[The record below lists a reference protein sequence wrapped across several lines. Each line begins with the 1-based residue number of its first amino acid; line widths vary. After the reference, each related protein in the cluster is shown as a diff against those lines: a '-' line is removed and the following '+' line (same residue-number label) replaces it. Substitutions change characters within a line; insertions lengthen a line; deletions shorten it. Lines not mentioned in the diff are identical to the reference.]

1 MGGDRRLQV
10 QQPHLHQAPDAAAE
24 SQGEQGWALRHP
36 GHPHGHRLPPAA
48 PTRALPRCLGEAG
61 FRGPGHGDAQL
72 HAVLH
77 ERCLHGLR
85 PGVQVQR
92 GRERSGERQR
102 LRLARGCAAPWGGS
116 AGRTATKPE
125 PWWCCVPSVG
135 VEPCVL
141 CFFFFMMMLCT
152 VFFRAELRAGAQCGC
167 SSWNKCGALP
177 LPLRCGACGGS
188 RVKAGVVGWKIGA
201 VGAVLHPLFPLKGS
215 TTRLKGFI
223 VSPTRT

>member
-1 MGGDRRLQV
+1 MLVQLEREEEVTGPVIAPLFPQVRARPAGGVNQAGDRPPL
-10 QQPHLHQAPDAAAE
+10 APLNP
-24 SQGEQGWALRHP
+24 S
-36 GHPHGHRLPPAA
+36 LPPQKREEGWWVVIGDSKSNSLISIKRLTLQQKAKVSRA
-48 PTRALPRCLGEAG
+48 GRCVTPATPTATVCPPQPQHELFLPRCLGEAG

-77 ERCLHGLR
+77 ERRLHGLR

-102 LRLARGCAAPWGGS
+102 LRLARGCAAPRGGS

-141 CFFFFMMMLCT
+141 CC
-152 VFFRAELRAGAQCGC
+152 VFFYDD
-167 SSWNKCGALP
+167 ALY
-177 LPLRCGACGGS
+177 S
-188 RVKAGVVGWKIGA
+188 I
-201 VGAVLHPLFPLKGS
+201 F
-215 TTRLKGFI
+215 
-223 VSPTRT
+223 